1 MGFSIKE
8 EELAGRVGVTLK
20 ELNKVTAVLTNDKL
34 IKVWAYG
41 LGWFQV
47 TAH

>member
-1 MGFSIKE
+1 MDSSIKE

-34 IKVWAYG
+34 IKVWANE
-41 LGWFQV
+41 LG
-47 TAH
+47 